1 MRTITRGKKP
11 KPAGATHLP
20 PMKYVQVWQQ
30 SRKPAGSW
38 SGGHVYS
45 QGIAAERSVA
55 AV

>member
-11 KPAGATHLP
+11 NPPGATHFP
-20 PMKYVQVWQQ
+20 PRKYVQVWQQ

-45 QGIAAERSVA
+45 QGIASERVA
-55 AV
+55 AAV